1 MYRTYWSIGV
11 LQRSSKQAFSH
22 ARATENDTVS
32 VTLLLQ
38 NAITPPSCRHGCTL
52 NQKEVLK

>member
-1 MYRTYWSIGV
+1 M

-38 NAITPPSCRHGCTL
+38 NAITPPSCRHGCML

>member
-1 MYRTYWSIGV
+1 M

-38 NAITPPSCRHGCTL
+38 NAITPPSL
-52 NQKEVLK
+52 SAWLYA